1 MNLTDTI
8 EKHFRIDE
16 QQKKA
21 LTRIKLQTIEDILRY
36 FPTRYSDLSTI
47 KSIADAVKGESIT
60 IYGTISAPKTKK
72 SFRTKIPMAEA
83 WIEDLSGKM
92 KVMWFNQAYIAK
104 MLRDGDTVK
113 ITGKVAEGSGGLYLT
128 NPEFEKT
135 PDLPIDSHSSLFG
148 DEANSHEV
156 FGYPIYP
163 ETKFVTSK
171 WLYHAIDRIFK
182 SGLLDTL
189 EEYIPESILK
199 KYNLPSLSTA
209 YVWVHTPKKKE
220 HAEVARKRFAF
231 EEVFV
236 IQLKKQQDK
245 KIFRENNAFTVTT
258 SKKDT
263 ESFISRFPFTPTKG
277 QMDSINTILSD
288 LKKPHPMARLLEG
301 DVGSGK
307 TAVAAVVSHS
317 IISSRPNDQ
326 KFGSLQVAYMAPTE
340 ILATQLFENFITYFR
355 HTGISIALMTGSGC
369 RKFPSKVNPD
379 SWTTVSKPQLMKWVA
394 SGDIPIVIGTHTLI
408 QKSVKFKHLALVII
422 DEQHRF
428 GTNQR
433 FLLARGKFDADSA
446 ELTRKKSDLENTHF
460 DKTVDDSLLF
470 RDLTYA
476 IRRSLFNVKQ
486 ELGLGHKEIIYQ
498 KALAIELKKNNIQ
511 FSQEHRID
519 IKFRGKKVGT
529 YIPDFVVENKIVVE
543 LKTLPFLG
551 TQEKKQL
558 WSYLKGSDF
567 ELGLLVNFGK
577 STLDIE
583 RVVYQLARNVNQA
596 RSASSP
602 RQSAIMPH
610 LLSMTATPIPR
621 TLALTIYGDL
631 DVSII
636 DQMPSGRKPIITEI
650 IGVDGRQKTYDA
662 IKKEMTSGRQ
672 LYVICPRIN
681 DPDPDQEM
689 ALQVKSVTSEAERL
703 SKEVFK
709 GSRIG
714 ILHSKMTKEKKE
726 EIMQSFSRHEIDILV
741 ATSVVEVGV
750 NVPNATMIIIEGAE
764 RFGLAQLHQLRG
776 RVIRGNHQAY
786 CYLFADAKT
795 QKTLDRLKALKTAKN
810 GFELSEL
817 DLQLR
822 GAGELG
828 GGKQW
833 GITDL
838 GMEAIKNL
846 KMVEA
851 ARNEALKMVESDSEL
866 DSYPILKEKVSKFST
881 FHFE

>member
-1 MNLTDTI
+1 MNLNDPI

-16 QQKKA
+16 YQKKA
-21 LTRIKLQTIEDILRY
+21 LARIKLHTIEDVLRY

-47 KSIADAVKGESIT
+47 KQIKDAIKGETLT

-113 ITGKVAEGSGGLYLT
+113 ITGKVSEGSGGLYLS

-148 DEANSHEV
+148 DSEQSHQV
-156 FGYPIYP
+156 FGYPVYP

-182 SGLLDTL
+182 SGLLDTV
-189 EEYIPESILK
+189 EEYIPQNILK
-199 KYNLPSLSTA
+199 KYALPTLSTA
-209 YVWVHTPKKKE
+209 YVWIHTPKKKE
-220 HAEVARKRFAF
+220 HAEIARKRFAF

-245 KIFRENNAFTVTT
+245 KVFRENNAFTVTT
-258 SKKDT
+258 TSKDT
-263 ESFISRFPFTPTKG
+263 DAFISRFPFTLTKG
-277 QMDSINTILSD
+277 QESSIDTILKD
-288 LKKPHPMARLLEG
+288 LKKSHPMARLLEG

-317 IISSRPNDQ
+317 VIASRPKDQ
-326 KFGSLQVAYMAPTE
+326 NFGSLQVAYMAPTE
-340 ILATQLFENFITYFR
+340 ILATQLFENFIHYFK
-355 HTGISIALMTGSGC
+355 HTGVSIGLMTGSGC
-369 RKFPSKVNPD
+369 RKFPSKVTPD
-379 SWTTVSKPQLMKWVA
+379 SWTSISKPQLMKWVA
-394 SGDIPIVIGTHTLI
+394 SGDIPIVIGTHALI

-433 FLLARGKFDADSA
+433 FLLARGKKHERDREI
-446 ELTRKKSDLENTHF
+446 ELSGKSGYNFLDYK
-460 DKTVDDSLLF
+460 D
-470 RDLTYA
+470 
-476 IRRSLFNVKQ
+476 
-486 ELGLGHKEIIYQ
+486 IIYRVKTILDTTHKTLINNSFRSNKEDILRAFTSTGFLSSTNIVIPPKTKVQ
-498 KALAIELKKNNIQ
+498 SQVHVDCVIENKLYVIINDKVMNVEKKKKEMLRALKHNRVHVGLVVTPTEKK
-511 FSQEHRID
+511 ID
-519 IKFRGKKVGT
+519 IQKV
-529 YIPDFVVENKIVVE
+529 VLEKIE
-543 LKTLPFLG
+543 ESNNSSREEITL
-551 TQEKKQL
+551 
-558 WSYLKGSDF
+558 
-567 ELGLLVNFGK
+567 
-577 STLDIE
+577 
-583 RVVYQLARNVNQA
+583 
-596 RSASSP
+596 
-602 RQSAIMPH
+602 MPH

-650 IGVDGRQKTYDA
+650 VGVNERENTYEN
-662 IKKEMTSGRQ
+662 IKKEMKEGRQ

-689 ALQVKSVTSEAERL
+689 ALQVKSVSSEAERL
-703 SKEVFK
+703 GNEVFK

-714 ILHSKMTKEKKE
+714 ILHSKMNKDQKES
-726 EIMQSFSRHEIDILV
+726 IMQEFKDHTLDILV

-750 NVPNATMIIIEGAE
+750 NVPNATIIIIEGAE

-786 CYLFADAKT
+786 CYLFAEAKT
-795 QKTLDRLKALKTAKN
+795 QKTVDRLKALKTAKN

-851 ARNEALKMVESDSEL
+851 ARNEALEIIETDFGL
-866 DSYPILKEKVSKFST
+866 QSYPILKEKVSAFDT